1 MKYRK
6 FNRYEK
12 KENKANNV
20 REAMSGG
27 GVYLYQNSNANAE
40 LTLPR
45 PTKSGVRLIKPN
57 GQFQGDDYYMQ
68 LVRTGMLRLV
78 EVLQTAEQE
87 TQAVLDQSEENTGDQ
102 TMNESNQL
110 ILDQPNIVT
119 SAGQVEH
126 IVRVDG
132 TTERKMN
139 EELKVENQEP
149 VLLNEGPMDDGFIIV
164 Q

>member
-12 KENKANNV
+12 KEIKANNV

-27 GVYLYQNSNANAE
+27 GVYLYRNSNANAE

-45 PTKSGVRLIKPN
+45 PTKSGVRIIKPN
-57 GQFQGDDYYMQ
+57 GEFQGDDYYMQ

-87 TQAVLDQSEENTGDQ
+87 TQAILDQEGDQ
-102 TMNESNQL
+102 AMNESNQL
-110 ILDQPNIVT
+110 ILDQPDTVT
-119 SAGQVEH
+119 HDGTVEH
-126 IVRVDG
+126 VVKSNG
-132 TTERKMN
+132 TVQRKMN
-139 EELKVENQEP
+139 EELKVENQQP
-149 VLLNEGPMDDGFIIV
+149 VLLNEGPVDDGFIIV